1 LQPKTKPF
9 RNQGKKREEKK
20 KKKKQK
26 ASITQL
32 LASHTTPTSNVR
44 YSLRQKQKLCHFHT
58 HKHTPPK
65 TKTKTKTS
73 TTPTKQEILQ
83 ERQSKGFGKQH
94 SSFPLLL
101 TPPALLLTRRE
112 HSHSPPRPPARTQTK
127 ENAKKYTTTRL
138 DT

>member
-9 RNQGKKREEKK
+9 RNQGKNQQEEEE
-20 KKKKQK
+20 K

-65 TKTKTKTS
+65 TKTKTS

-101 TPPALLLTRRE
+101 TPPALLLTRRQ
-112 HSHSPPRPPARTQTK
+112 HSHSPARPPARKQK
-127 ENAKKYTTTRL
+127 RMRQNTRL
-138 DT
+138 LD

>member
-9 RNQGKKREEKK
+9 RNQGKKRAEEEEEEE
-20 KKKKQK
+20 K

-44 YSLRQKQKLCHFHT
+44 YSLRQKQKLCRLHT

-65 TKTKTKTS
+65 TKTKTS
-73 TTPTKQEILQ
+73 TPTKQEFLQ
-83 ERQSKGFGKQH
+83 ESQSKGFGKQH

-101 TPPALLLTRRE
+101 LPHFSSLIA
-112 HSHSPPRPPARTQTK
+112 RPPARPPARKQK
-127 ENAKKYTTTRL
+127 RMRKNTRL
-138 DT
+138 D

>member
-44 YSLRQKQKLCHFHT
+44 YSLRQKQKLCRFHT
-58 HKHTPPK
+58 HKHTPP
-65 TKTKTKTS
+65 KTKTKTS

-101 TPPALLLTRRE
+101 LQHFSSLVVSTPIP
-112 HSHSPPRPPARTQTK
+112 PPARPHANK
-127 ENAKKYTTTRL
+127 RECGKIHDY
-138 DT
+138 